1 MNLSV
6 HISLMYNHFP
16 FMAPN
21 STPQDDYYAQMQSAQ
36 KSGGD
41 DKKPLKIKL
50 KPVIKKVSENTSEA
64 PVPESQTHTE
74 STTEIKQAAPAP
86 KARLVEREHAS
97 EGLLRSV
104 MKRDA

>member
-1 MNLSV
+1 
-6 HISLMYNHFP
+6 
-16 FMAPN
+16 MAPN

-41 DKKPLKIKL
+41 DKKPLKLKL
-50 KPVIKKVSENTSEA
+50 KTVIKKAPENTSEA
-64 PVPESQTHTE
+64 PVQESQAHIE
-74 STTEIKQAAPAP
+74 STTEVKQSAPVQ

-104 MKRDA
+104 MKRDS